1 MVGEWNGK
9 NNCNPS
15 CKWSYYLLSVWILWI
30 QVPSTRKIKEVS
42 SRRGDGGAQDP
53 WAGWKEQ
60 GQPLSVERKK
70 LSVLF
75 DCMFLVFCL
84 EIIFFNLGW
93 RALGNF
99 YCGLESPKSIL
110 CCFIYCGLES
120 PKSTLGFCYR
130 KRSHDGGD
138 IEATYNYNIL

>member
-1 MVGEWNGK
+1 
-9 NNCNPS
+9 
-15 CKWSYYLLSVWILWI
+15 
-30 QVPSTRKIKEVS
+30 VPSTRKIKEVS
-42 SRRGDGGAQDP
+42 SRRDGGAQE

-75 DCMFLVFCL
+75 YVFGIL
-84 EIIFFNLGW
+84 SWNHFFNLGW

-120 PKSTLGFCYR
+120 PKSTLGFCYG

-138 IEATYNYNIL
+138 IEATYNFNIL